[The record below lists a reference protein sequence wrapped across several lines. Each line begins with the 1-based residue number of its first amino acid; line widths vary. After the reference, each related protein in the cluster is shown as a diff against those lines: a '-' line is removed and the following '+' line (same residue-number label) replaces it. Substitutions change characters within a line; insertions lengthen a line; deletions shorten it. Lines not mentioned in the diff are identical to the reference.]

1 MVAVRETS
9 PAWSAL
15 GEEGPATMKKE
26 KSHGQDEAD
35 CRAKLILINGDK
47 APGVVLEANG
57 KPSTPGEG
65 HTLSPECSRVRRVGM
80 SQPLSQAL
88 LCAQSPP

>member
-1 MVAVRETS
+1 
-9 PAWSAL
+9 
-15 GEEGPATMKKE
+15 MKKE

-35 CRAKLILINGDK
+35 CRAKLILINGDN

-57 KPSTPGEG
+57 KPSTQGEG
-65 HTLSPECSRVRRVGM
+65 HHAKPRVLPGCTRLGM

-88 LCAQSPP
+88 LGDEAL